1 MTPAV
6 FGAFLGFLGV
16 RRFVLYFP
24 APRLTAAMSVRSLV
38 SFHWEKLTEARIRE
52 FTMSVHER
60 SGLRPTS
67 WALERARPAPEAAFH
82 RVWPGDRAP
91 QLCRPP
97 GEGLSS
103 QGREHERFFT
113 NRSQTQENLQ
123 LTVQTQ
129 PPRTCIP

>member
-1 MTPAV
+1 MNE
-6 FGAFLGFLGV
+6 
-16 RRFVLYFP
+16 
-24 APRLTAAMSVRSLV
+24 AAC
-38 SFHWEKLTEARIRE
+38 
-52 FTMSVHER
+52 
-60 SGLRPTS
+60 GLRPGPWREHDPPPKLPFTVS
-67 WALERARPAPEAAFH
+67 GLGTGRPSYA
-82 RVWPGDRAP
+82 D
-91 QLCRPP
+91 PP